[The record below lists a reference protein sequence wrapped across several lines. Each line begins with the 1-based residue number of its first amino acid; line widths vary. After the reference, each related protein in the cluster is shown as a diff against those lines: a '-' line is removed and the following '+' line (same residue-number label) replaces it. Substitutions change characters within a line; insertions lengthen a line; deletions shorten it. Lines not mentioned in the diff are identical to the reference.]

1 MHRSATV
8 FALYLSFAIAVGAA
22 CGQPAGPETPDED
35 SFNASGGTGNTG
47 STGGSAGKG
56 GSVTGGT
63 GGSVTGGTGGSVT
76 GGGAG
81 VGMVVGGAGGV
92 MGGAGRANTGGAGGS
107 VSGSAGTGGA
117 VSAGGAGGAGGSSGG
132 MGGSVSGSAG
142 TGALGVTCD
151 TAFAVGMDGFVR
163 VPAKDGSCWHGYAYG
178 TGNGCT
184 ASGCTADTT
193 ISYCGDATATNFTK
207 CMGMLSISG
216 TLEAAVDPDYAGYV
230 LIGFSL
236 NEAVGGGT
244 KGTVTP
250 KGASLVVTGAAA
262 GGRVQLQAGSNYW
275 CAPFTSGTPI
285 PYATFNTKCWDN
297 SGTAYSTATPID
309 TIALQIPGGMAN
321 AAYTITLT
329 SVAEM

>member
-1 MHRSATV
+1 
-8 FALYLSFAIAVGAA
+8 LYLSFAIAVGAA
-22 CGQPAGPETPDED
+22 CGEPAGPETPDED
-35 SFNASGGTGNTG
+35 AFNVSGGTGNTG
-47 STGGSAGKG
+47 STGGASGKG

-92 MGGAGRANTGGAGGS
+92 MGGAGRANTGGTGGS

-117 VSAGGAGGAGGSSGG
+117 VSAGGAGPASGG
-132 MGGSVSGSAG
+132 MGGTMSGGAG
-142 TGALGVTCD
+142 TGAMGITCD

-262 GGRVQLQAGSNYW
+262 GGRVQLQAGSSYW

-285 PYATFNTKCWDN
+285 PYSTFNTKCWDN

-309 TIALQIPGGMAN
+309 TIALQIPGGAAN